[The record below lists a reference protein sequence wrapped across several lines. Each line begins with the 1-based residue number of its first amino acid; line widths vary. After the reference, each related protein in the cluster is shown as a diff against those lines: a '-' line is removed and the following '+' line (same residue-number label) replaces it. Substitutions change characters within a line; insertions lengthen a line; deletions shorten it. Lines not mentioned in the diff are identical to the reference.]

1 MGTARYFSINQL
13 VKLIHRPSFWLI
25 LILLIVITL
34 PHYHEVFKHP
44 TFISQMVTNLGLD
57 RHAFERSLC
66 LAPIVWAGFLFGWK
80 GAVITSLATLA
91 LMLPRAFFF
100 SQYPMDALFEIS
112 AVFIIGNV
120 LAVSFNALRK
130 EREYRTELEI
140 AQQELESNIQ
150 TIREN
155 EKRLA
160 GLNQVSSTVSQSL
173 ELSQVLNSAVDNVMN
188 VMQVDIAW
196 IYLLDDEAG
205 ELIMT
210 THRGVP
216 AEVVKG
222 MDKLKVGEGLNG
234 WVAQSGE
241 PLFVEDASQDS
252 RLTRDI
258 VSKHNIHSALIVPL
272 SSKGKVNGTLC
283 IAMYS
288 HRVFQQEEIELLAAV
303 GNQIGVA
310 VDNARLYQQQQEAA
324 EELRTSEERFR
335 ELFENA
341 HDAIWIHNLDGNVI
355 AANKAAAKLSGY
367 NLGELMSTNVKSLLS
382 DESLNLARQIRSKL
396 LNNEPIEQPY
406 EQRIIRKDGNEA
418 TVQLSTSLVLNK
430 GEPAAFQ
437 HIARD
442 ITEQK
447 RMQENLRFYLRQT
460 TNAQEEERKRISH
473 ELHDETIQALVVLSR
488 QLDALASSK
497 NDVSEEQRL
506 HLEELWQQTNVIIR
520 GVRRLS
526 QDLRPAALDRLGLL
540 SALEWLASDT
550 SEYSGIAT
558 KVNLLGTER
567 RLPEE
572 VELVLFRITQEALR
586 NVWRHSQATRAEITV
601 EFNSGKTKIT
611 VSDNGKGF
619 NLPEKIGDLARDGKL
634 GLTGMQERAQL
645 IGGNLSV
652 QSQPGKGTSV
662 TMELSS

>member
-1 MGTARYFSINQL
+1 
-13 VKLIHRPSFWLI
+13 
-25 LILLIVITL
+25 
-34 PHYHEVFKHP
+34 
-44 TFISQMVTNLGLD
+44 
-57 RHAFERSLC
+57 
-66 LAPIVWAGFLFGWK
+66 
-80 GAVITSLATLA
+80 
-91 LMLPRAFFF
+91 
-100 SQYPMDALFEIS
+100 
-112 AVFIIGNV
+112 
-120 LAVSFNALRK
+120 
-130 EREYRTELEI
+130 
-140 AQQELESNIQ
+140 
-150 TIREN
+150 
-155 EKRLA
+155 
-160 GLNQVSSTVSQSL
+160 
-173 ELSQVLNSAVDNVMN
+173 
-188 VMQVDIAW
+188 
-196 IYLLDDEAG
+196 
-205 ELIMT
+205 
-210 THRGVP
+210 
-216 AEVVKG
+216 
-222 MDKLKVGEGLNG
+222 
-234 WVAQSGE
+234 
-241 PLFVEDASQDS
+241 
-252 RLTRDI
+252 
-258 VSKHNIHSALIVPL
+258 
-272 SSKGKVNGTLC
+272 
-283 IAMYS
+283 
-288 HRVFQQEEIELLAAV
+288 
-303 GNQIGVA
+303 
-310 VDNARLYQQQQEAA
+310 
-324 EELRTSEERFR
+324 
-335 ELFENA
+335 
-341 HDAIWIHNLDGNVI
+341 
-355 AANKAAAKLSGY
+355 
-367 NLGELMSTNVKSLLS
+367 MSTNVKSLLS

-447 RMQENLRFYLRQT
+447 KMQENLRFYLRQT

-497 NDVSEEQRL
+497 NDIPEEQRL
-506 HLEELWQQTNVIIR
+506 HLEVLWQQTNVIIR

-586 NVWRHSQATRAEITV
+586 NVWRHAQATRAEITV